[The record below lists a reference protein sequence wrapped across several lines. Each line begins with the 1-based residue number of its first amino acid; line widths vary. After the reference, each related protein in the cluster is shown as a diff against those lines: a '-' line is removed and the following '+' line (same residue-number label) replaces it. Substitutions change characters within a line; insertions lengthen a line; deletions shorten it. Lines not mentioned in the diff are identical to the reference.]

1 MRIVRYAAAACIVG
15 MIGITTFNWT
25 HHQILDPINGLTT
38 VSDQDMANFLDKDD
52 VHWTP
57 DNPSDLQTATVDLS
71 DNDIHDLL
79 SSVPDV
85 ELEQY
90 SLLLPEQKPSV
101 NWSLMKR
108 FLLLVSFAFSFL
120 IGVAQNGNRLEA
132 LKIAYITKRLDLSP
146 EEAQKFWPI
155 YNQYAEELKRARQD
169 AIRSNKSEIE
179 LDESLLNIRK
189 KYSVQFGQALSPQK
203 IDTFFKS
210 EKEFGAYVQKEMER
224 RQLKNQR
231 RLQEAP

>member
-1 MRIVRYAAAACIVG
+1 
-15 MIGITTFNWT
+15 
-25 HHQILDPINGLTT
+25 
-38 VSDQDMANFLDKDD
+38 
-52 VHWTP
+52 
-57 DNPSDLQTATVDLS
+57 
-71 DNDIHDLL
+71 
-79 SSVPDV
+79 
-85 ELEQY
+85 
-90 SLLLPEQKPSV
+90 
-101 NWSLMKR
+101 MKR
-108 FLLLVSFAFSFL
+108 LLLLVSLAFSFL

-155 YNQYAEELKRARQD
+155 YNLYAEELKRARQD

-189 KYSVQFGQALSPQK
+189 KYSVSFGQAISPQK

-231 RLQEAP
+231 RLQETP

>member
-1 MRIVRYAAAACIVG
+1 
-15 MIGITTFNWT
+15 
-25 HHQILDPINGLTT
+25 
-38 VSDQDMANFLDKDD
+38 
-52 VHWTP
+52 
-57 DNPSDLQTATVDLS
+57 
-71 DNDIHDLL
+71 
-79 SSVPDV
+79 
-85 ELEQY
+85 
-90 SLLLPEQKPSV
+90 
-101 NWSLMKR
+101 MKR

-169 AIRSNKSEIE
+169 AIRNNKSEIE

-189 KYSVQFGQALSPQK
+189 KYSVQFAQAISPQK
-203 IDTFFKS
+203 IDIFFKS
-210 EKEFGAYVQKEMER
+210 EKEFGAFVQKEMER

-231 RLQEAP
+231 RLQDAP

>member
-1 MRIVRYAAAACIVG
+1 
-15 MIGITTFNWT
+15 
-25 HHQILDPINGLTT
+25 
-38 VSDQDMANFLDKDD
+38 
-52 VHWTP
+52 
-57 DNPSDLQTATVDLS
+57 
-71 DNDIHDLL
+71 
-79 SSVPDV
+79 
-85 ELEQY
+85 
-90 SLLLPEQKPSV
+90 
-101 NWSLMKR
+101 MKR
-108 FLLLVSFAFSFL
+108 LLLLVSFAFSFL
-120 IGVAQNGNRLEA
+120 MGVAQNGNRLEA

-169 AIRSNKSEIE
+169 AIRNNKSEIE

-189 KYSVQFGQALSPQK
+189 KYSVQFVQAISPQK
-203 IDTFFKS
+203 IDIFFKS

>member
-1 MRIVRYAAAACIVG
+1 
-15 MIGITTFNWT
+15 
-25 HHQILDPINGLTT
+25 
-38 VSDQDMANFLDKDD
+38 
-52 VHWTP
+52 
-57 DNPSDLQTATVDLS
+57 
-71 DNDIHDLL
+71 
-79 SSVPDV
+79 
-85 ELEQY
+85 
-90 SLLLPEQKPSV
+90 
-101 NWSLMKR
+101 MKR